1 MIARSCVNWLIF
13 YTLFE
18 SLIACERRRISGGD
32 ELQPEIRLRS
42 MAKSLKAQS
51 DIYVFI
57 KRIEMRR
64 KYDIKNHLHYYHFS
78 TALVGNEVLDSLPPG
93 YSILMYQSIPKPPIP
108 PPGQS
113 PGI

>member
-57 KRIEMRR
+57 KRIE
-64 KYDIKNHLHYYHFS
+64 I
-78 TALVGNEVLDSLPPG
+78 
-93 YSILMYQSIPKPPIP
+93 I
-108 PPGQS
+108 
-113 PGI
+113 